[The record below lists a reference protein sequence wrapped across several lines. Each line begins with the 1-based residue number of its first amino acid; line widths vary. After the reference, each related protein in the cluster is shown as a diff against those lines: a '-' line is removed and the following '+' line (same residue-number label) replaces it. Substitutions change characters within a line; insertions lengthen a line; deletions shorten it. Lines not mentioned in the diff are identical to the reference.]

1 MHRIVRWLT
10 LAAMVMCTLSF
21 QARFVT
27 HEQDVDGKDKKSFSG
42 VSFKNQTRV
51 EKTAFSSLTAAGW
64 DAERVWSGNDDWEP
78 AIAADPSSS
87 WVYQMTTRYN
97 GPVPCKGCPLPMVAF
112 RASSDGGATWGP
124 DKDIYISKNKQNDPE
139 IEVATD
145 GSIYALWLDNYT
157 PGVKFTKSTNHGAT
171 WSPSITFTGTGGGKP
186 KPWSDKPILA
196 ISPNGQHVYVAF
208 NASNSYISA
217 SHNYG
222 ATFGAPVKTNNDTRY
237 WFHNGGAVAPNGD
250 VYFSAVDYTQDY
262 TGISYIDVIR
272 STNQGSTWQTIRV
285 DQSAQQADCP
295 WSAGCYFGFLGPSAV
310 LAVDTAGKIMLAYPA
325 NDVDSTPERMYT
337 RTSTDRGTTWTART
351 EISNGSATVN
361 NGFPAIASGS
371 AAGDFRVV
379 WQDDRNG
386 ATNAWN
392 TWYRRTT
399 NGGSTWSSAIQLS
412 DQSTGAPYKNSFG
425 YRFPYGDYFEM
436 AVDSTGRN
444 HVIWG
449 EGISY
454 TGPGGTW
461 YTRGQ

>member
-1 MHRIVRWLT
+1 MQRAIRWFT
-10 LAAMVMCTLSF
+10 LAAIIFTIAGFTGKLAVQT
-21 QARFVT
+21 R
-27 HEQDVDGKDKKSFSG
+27 EEDGKDKKVSSG
-42 VSFKNQTRV
+42 VSFFKETVV
-51 EKTAFSSLTAAGW
+51 EHNVFASLTATGW

-87 WVYQMTTRYN
+87 YVYQMTTRYN
-97 GPVPCKGCPLPMVAF
+97 GPVPCRGCPLPMVAF

-139 IEVATD
+139 IEVASD
-145 GSIYALWLDNYT
+145 GAIYALWLDQYT
-157 PGVKFTKSTNHGAT
+157 PGVKFIKSTNHGAA
-171 WSPSITFTGTGGGKP
+171 WSSPITFTGTGGKQT

-196 ISPNGQHVYVAF
+196 ISKNGQHVYVAF
-208 NASNSYISA
+208 NASNAYIAA

-222 ATFGAPVKTNNDTRY
+222 ASFSAPVKTNNDTRY
-237 WFHNGGAVAPNGD
+237 WFHNGGAVAPNGN

-262 TGISYIDVIR
+262 TGDAYIDVIG
-272 STNQGSTWQTIRV
+272 STNGGTSWSTTRV
-285 DQSAQQADCP
+285 DTSAQMPDCP
-295 WSAGCYFGFLGPSAV
+295 WAAGCYFGFLGPSAV
-310 LAVDTAGKIMLAYPA
+310 LAIDTAGKIMLAYPA
-325 NDVDSTPERMYT
+325 GDVAGAPERMYV
-337 RTSTDRGTTWTART
+337 RTSTDGVAWSARS

-361 NGFPAIASGS
+361 NGFPAIAAGPT
-371 AAGDFRVV
+371 AGDFRVV

-386 ATNAWN
+386 STNAWN
-392 TWYRRTT
+392 TWYRRTA
-399 NGGSTWSSAIQLS
+399 NGGNTWSAAIQLS
-412 DQSTGAPYKNSFG
+412 DQSTGAPYKDSFG